1 MSKNSHHQRLETF
14 KDWERFMEN
23 ESPAYKE
30 RKKKKSKKP
39 PGYLPPEEEDL
50 QDYYGGKRK

>member
-1 MSKNSHHQRLETF
+1 MSKNSPHQRLETF
-14 KDWERFMEN
+14 KDWDRFMEN

-39 PGYLPPEEEDL
+39 GYLPPEDEDL
-50 QDYYGGKRK
+50 QDYYSDKRK